1 MPDGENTP
9 VNDAAPT
16 QGEAPEN
23 TPDAGGEHES
33 AEKTLTQS
41 EVDQLL
47 KRRLYRERKKWED
60 EAAEQ
65 KKLAEMT
72 EAERYKAEVEAVRK
86 ESQERLR
93 ATQQRIVTSE
103 AKSAALNAN
112 VRSDRLEAVI
122 RLADLSDVD
131 VYDDG
136 GFDEKA
142 VQRVIQSV
150 VDQYPEFTAQQQGYG
165 NAPDASRNTRPQVD
179 TSDPDQVRAN
189 FLNTLLGGRQ

>member
-112 VRSDRLEAVI
+112 VRSDRLEAVM

-150 VDQYPEFTAQQQGYG
+150 VDQYPEFTTQQQGYG
-165 NAPDASRNTRPQVD
+165 NAPDASRRNPIPD
-179 TSDPDQVRAN
+179 DPRAVQGR
-189 FLNTLLGGRQ
+189 FLANLLER